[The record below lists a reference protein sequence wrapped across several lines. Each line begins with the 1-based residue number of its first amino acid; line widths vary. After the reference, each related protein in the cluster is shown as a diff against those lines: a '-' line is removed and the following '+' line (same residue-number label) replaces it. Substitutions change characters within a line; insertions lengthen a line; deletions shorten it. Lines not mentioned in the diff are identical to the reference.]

1 MLSTISLFI
10 YFFMIPWGAVQF
22 ASGRGWDWLVL
33 TISGLIVWRR
43 ILKEGTK

>member
-1 MLSTISLFI
+1 MFSTISLLI

-33 TISGLIVWRR
+33 AISGLIVWASM
-43 ILKEGTK
+43 IKEASK